1 LPWRDAALLEPVSA
15 WPSRLGTS
23 VARSASPAAMGVVF
37 QTSGND
43 PAASSFVRL
52 KAVGGNGKNEKL
64 DKSFGIQMASF
75 RERTW
80 QKWIFLFLAIGRIE

>member
-1 LPWRDAALLEPVSA
+1 
-15 WPSRLGTS
+15 
-23 VARSASPAAMGVVF
+23 MVF

-52 KAVGGNGKNEKL
+52 KSVDGNGKNENL

-75 RERTW
+75 RERSW
-80 QKWIFLFLAIGRIE
+80 